1 MLKNSIFIAVVCS
14 LLIAFK
20 PALAINEYAFEL
32 DEYLIYSTLIDG
44 WYSQDTT
51 REVMIRDH
59 TSIYQIGRPIETELD
74 YIKEQM
80 PFLDDQIIND
90 FKSKNLRSYSL
101 ANFINQRAKYKIISQ
116 KEIDHIFDHNPH
128 WDMYYHRYPSS
139 GGILTLSRVGFNRQR
154 NQAILHVA
162 NQWNRSTGAGS
173 CVLLTQQK
181 DGSWKIESQ
190 QRLWHSWNR
199 EKLKP

>member
-1 MLKNSIFIAVVCS
+1 MLKNSIFIVVVC
-14 LLIAFK
+14 LTLIALK

-32 DEYLIYSTLIDG
+32 DEYLIYSTLIDT
-44 WYSQDTT
+44 WYSKDTT
-51 REVMIRDH
+51 KEVLIRDH
-59 TSIYQIGRPIETELD
+59 TSIYQIGKPIEIELA
-74 YIKEQM
+74 YLKEQM
-80 PFLDDQIIND
+80 PSLGNKIIND

-101 ANFINQRAKYKIISQ
+101 ASFINQRAKYSIISQ
-116 KEIDHIFDHNPH
+116 KEIDYIFNHNPH
-128 WDMYYHRYPSS
+128 WDMYYDRYPNS

-162 NQWNRSTGAGS
+162 NQWNRSTGAGI

-181 DGSWKIESQ
+181 GGSWKIEGQ
-190 QRLWHSWNR
+190 ERLWHSWNR